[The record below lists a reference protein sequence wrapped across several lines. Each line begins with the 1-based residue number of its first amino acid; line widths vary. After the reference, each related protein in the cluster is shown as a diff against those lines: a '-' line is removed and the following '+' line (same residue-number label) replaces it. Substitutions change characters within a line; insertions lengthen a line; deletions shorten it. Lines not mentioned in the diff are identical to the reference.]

1 MLNISSILRYTA
13 QDAPRILKAGSP
25 KRFDSSFTQILP
37 ILRLF
42 ANFFNE
48 IKGVILYSGSF

>member
-25 KRFDSSFTQILP
+25 KRCDSSFTQILP